1 MSPGGERQLEYRDWV
16 ETKRAYV
23 AAQSGGRLGYV
34 HMSSMSAGSLN
45 QLYVDLDAD
54 NHDKDGVVIDM
65 RSNNGGFV
73 NAYALDVF
81 ARRGY
86 ITMETRGFPQAN
98 ARSMLGQRSLE
109 LGTALV
115 VNQHTLSDGEDF
127 TEGYRALG
135 LGQVVG
141 EPTAG
146 WIIFT
151 WSASLV
157 DGTSVRMP
165 RSRIRGVTGDDM
177 ELNPREVDVEV
188 VRPMGESYTGRD
200 SQLDAAIRVLLEGR

>member
-1 MSPGGERQLEYRDWV
+1 VRF
-16 ETKRAYV
+16 
-23 AAQSGGRLGYV
+23 
-34 HMSSMSAGSLN
+34 
-45 QLYVDLDAD
+45 
-54 NHDKDGVVIDM
+54 
-65 RSNNGGFV
+65 NNGGFV
-73 NAYALDVF
+73 NAYALDAF

-86 ITMETRGFPQAN
+86 ITMETRGFPEAN

-109 LGTALV
+109 LGTVLV

-151 WSASLV
+151 WSAGLV
-157 DGTSVRMP
+157 DGSTLRMP
-165 RSRIRGVTGDDM
+165 RARIRGVEGDNM
-177 ELNPREVDVEV
+177 ELFPRQVDVEV
-188 VRPMGESYTGRD
+188 VRPMGESYTGVD
-200 SQLDAAIRVLLEGR
+200 SQLDAAVRVLLGGG